1 MVAAL
6 VWMAGVAM
14 AWGQDY
20 VTGDKYNVAGI
31 RSTVKATADKQYVTD
46 KDGEHSIDKAFDDN
60 DGTWWKASESGKVTV
75 TLTFGEKVVIGGM
88 SIWRSANP
96 KERSKEIRI
105 SYSDD
110 GNNYQLHH
118 TQSNIPK
125 GNDGNDRYTFCF
137 PLSIETQYLKLEF
150 TPYEDVSAFNEIDF
164 LAEIQHKPAKWYDLR
179 GSIDYGDTFD
189 DKNESDKYYGPIDR
203 FVAEQMQAA
212 HTIIDTIYMH
222 RGESIELK
230 VPDYLNN
237 DVSSPSY
244 QRWYSLRTGKT
255 FATTKAAPV
264 TDILTPKAN
273 NLYYRF
279 SNGYVGAPI
288 TTASVDHYTMNFYM
302 PTETQFSD
310 WFEESKNFD
319 GNWYVIACD
328 LSCYTDYTE
337 KYDPA
342 TSPNSDFMQT
352 FTEPTLSHRIIYYIR
367 AVDENDEVNWY
378 NKAWK
383 KQSDTDFLEEYEINM
398 PFTRYPDERKND
410 NDVVLSYI
418 YEMVALSKDAR
429 SYADP
434 EDEEAPSE
442 VELTVSLGSNTAGIV
457 LQPQK
462 TNNGQYILK
471 GTDRAIFFDYPVSN
485 TQEGTKSVKEDV
497 VNPMAEII
505 VKKGSKNLVKFTL
518 NFTKG
523 TSLMT
528 QSMISQLEDEEKDL
542 TDKSWGAYRER
553 TPKYLESNFE
563 FLTGLDFD
571 FREDVAKTFDDGEV
585 KIYPFPLGWDDCSY
599 GFYDGSTGKDMKGT
613 NTVPQWGY
621 YSIINAY
628 LEASS
633 KKDKNDWGWNDH
645 IQTGNSPETSMENRK
660 GEKSSYH
667 MYIDASDRPG
677 VIARLPFEGTD
688 LCPGTELFVSAW
700 VKSAKWGKSSDNA
713 AMLFS
718 FMGVK
723 KANGQTLYEPLY
735 RHQTGQIPATYM
747 SDIKLPG
754 FKSESDK
761 GNQSNEWFQIAFSFI
776 TDGNI
781 LADYTDFVLQ
791 VENNSAS
798 TNGGDMYLDDV
809 RIYMAKPQAEV
820 KQKEAT
826 CGNERTRLNFSMD
839 WDRLL
844 SRTGEPDLAEG
855 ETVEN
860 RPALNGDS
868 FSGIGLCFIDKWK
881 YESGSSLDE
890 SVVHIGANDG
900 DGSVNNYKYA
910 AVCYKLDYDKNTKY
924 SDGQSKFEDGALAK
938 NNGWFFYYDDTKED
952 EAERTLTVDF
962 YAEIQP
968 YRPYIMLVI
977 PLGDYLQTLG
987 QIDIAGIRKYL
998 ADNANTL
1005 FGGFN
1010 DDACAIKTEVYVTS
1024 ESLITVDGSV
1034 VNPSERYCQ
1043 GQILNFSVDL
1053 RAPTG
1058 TGGELEAVKED
1069 VYFDWFFGTEEEF
1082 TTKNSDEISL
1092 EEALLDLRDEYP
1104 DAESVDNLEPIEK
1117 FTLQDKKLI
1126 LQYSTSQAEGVNPRL
1141 VLHRRNLN
1149 IMLLEE
1155 LNLIIQPIR
1164 KELQTV
1170 DEDKI
1175 NVCWNYIPL
1184 HLETTGESPKL
1195 HMGFDN
1201 VPYTEEPNLRIG
1213 REQIEGANS
1222 KDSPLQ
1228 INLRGIELINDEGE
1242 LSMHTNNEYVYLVD
1256 SNDPLLTFP
1265 DDFDPLSLPVGR
1277 LHKITANKDGELT
1290 NSMYISF
1297 DLEGALTKKEGTDF
1311 TFNPREG
1318 YEYELRIYFQQNIEG
1333 KQATNLCEGIL
1344 TFTMKVV
1351 PEYQRW
1357 IGGPT
1362 SNWNKDENWVRASK
1376 AQLNNRNDYE
1386 DYSEKARGYVPMD
1399 FTNVIIPTPKESE
1412 NISGKIH
1419 LYGEQNKATGHE
1431 PISLVATDHY
1441 VDEEPTTNIQYD
1453 LLVKKAD
1460 GNGYECEPYYTN
1472 TVNQI
1477 HFEPGARILH
1487 AEKLGYNKAWVDY
1500 QLTRGQWYMLASP
1513 LKEIY
1518 AGDFYTGEEGK
1529 ETVPYFSDIKFDGHS
1544 RIKPPV
1550 YQRSWIGKADLIRLE
1565 DSNLPGD
1572 VAING
1577 NWSSV
1582 YNDVTVSYSV
1592 GSGFSLKVPGNNSE
1606 TVTFRLPKKDTKYA
1620 YFKYENGATVETG
1633 KSGEVSKTDGKNLN
1647 TGDISVTPVKKEVGG
1662 VTYYLVGNPYMT
1674 DLNLTLFLAENQ
1686 HLQPKY
1692 WVVTEGTQQ
1701 SVVGEVSNISEA
1713 DGIATIPPLQSFFVT
1728 PNEENQTSGDIE
1740 IEFTP
1745 SMQTMEGYESQGGEN
1760 GTNTDMLFLTVETSN
1775 GRQSHASIVYD
1786 AAASET
1792 YEASED
1798 AELFLDSNLGDLPMV
1813 YTAAG
1818 TMAASINRTSGLY
1831 NIPVGV
1837 YAPGAKGETVSLT
1850 FSGVDGF
1857 SYATLYD
1864 AETRTET
1871 PIREGSRFTVPAN
1884 TAGRYF
1890 LRAGVPTA
1898 NEAVQESAIRI
1909 YTVGGG
1915 TLVVASTDLL
1925 RTVRVYD
1932 FAGRLVANETG
1943 LRTTQCR
1950 IELPEGS
1957 YIVKAESEKGEEEVK
1972 IRM

>member
-14 AWGQDY
+14 AWGQY
-20 VTGDKYNVAGI
+20 VTGDKYVLPSVI
-31 RSTVKATADKQYVTD
+31 
-46 KDGEHSIDKAFDDN
+46 IDKTGTTDNGNPMAIFDGDDETWWAAN
-60 DGTWWKASESGKVTV
+60 QTGPVTITLTFKENITFNGLSVYRSGNPAERATQIEILSSTTGADGTWSRKHLESNINRDGDR
-75 TLTFGEKVVIGGM
+75 TLTFSTS
-88 SIWRSANP
+88 SITARFV
-96 KERSKEIRI
+96 R
-105 SYSDD
+105 
-110 GNNYQLHH
+110 LV
-118 TQSNIPK
+118 
-125 GNDGNDRYTFCF
+125 
-137 PLSIETQYLKLEF
+137 F
-150 TPYEDVSAFNEIDF
+150 TPITNNKMAINEVRFTGVGSIRDE
-164 LAEIQHKPAKWYDLR
+164 LYIAGIQHKPAKWYDLR

-189 DKNESDKYYGPIDR
+189 DKNESDKYYGPIEG

-222 RGESIELK
+222 RGKSIELK

-378 NKAWK
+378 NKAWQ

-398 PFTRYPDERKND
+398 PFTRYPDKRKND

-434 EDEEAPSE
+434 EDEKAPSE
-442 VELTVSLGSNTAGIV
+442 VELTVSLGSNTADIV

-485 TQEGTKSVKEDV
+485 TQEGTKSVKDV

-542 TDKSWGAYRER
+542 TNESWGAYRER

-571 FREDVAKTFDDGEV
+571 FREDVAKTFDNGEV

-633 KKDKNDWGWNDH
+633 KTDKNDWGWNDH
-645 IQTGNSPETSMENRK
+645 IQTGDSPETSMENRK

-754 FKSESDK
+754 FKSKSDK
-761 GNQSNEWFQIAFSFI
+761 GDQSNEWFQIAFSFI

-855 ETVEN
+855 ETAES
-860 RPALNGDS
+860 RPVLNGDS

-924 SDGQSKFEDGALAK
+924 SDGQSKFTDGALAK
-938 NNGWFFYYDDTKED
+938 NNDWFFYHDDTKED
-952 EAERTLTVDF
+952 ETERTLTVDF

-1082 TTKNSDEISL
+1082 TAENNNGISL
-1092 EEALLDLRDEYP
+1092 EEALLNLRDEYP
-1104 DAESVDNLEPIEK
+1104 DAEGVDNLEPIGK
-1117 FTLQDKKLI
+1117 FSQQDKELI

-1149 IMLLEE
+1149 IMLLEK

-1195 HMGFDN
+1195 HLGFDN

-1213 REQIEGANS
+1213 LAQIKGANS
-1222 KDSPLQ
+1222 DTSPLQ

-1290 NSMYISF
+1290 NSMYIFF
-1297 DLEGALTKKEGTDF
+1297 DLDGSLTKAEGTDF

-1376 AQLNNRNDYE
+1376 AELNNRDDYE

-1399 FTNVIIPTPKESE
+1399 FTNVIIPKPDGEV
-1412 NISGKIH
+1412 SGKIH
-1419 LYGEQNKATGHE
+1419 LYGEKNKADVHE
-1431 PISLVATDHY
+1431 PISLVATGHY

-1453 LLVKKAD
+1453 LLVKKAN

-1477 HFEPGARILH
+1477 HFEPEARILH
-1487 AEKLGYNKAWVDY
+1487 AEKLDYNKAWVDY
-1500 QLTRGQWYMLASP
+1500 QLTRGQWYTLASP
-1513 LKEIY
+1513 LTEIY
-1518 AGDFYTGEEGK
+1518 AGDFYTGKDGK
-1529 ETVPYFSDIKFDGHS
+1529 ETEPYFSDITFDGHS
-1544 RIKPPV
+1544 RIEPPV
-1550 YQRSWIGKADLIRLE
+1550 YQRSWTGKADLIKLE
-1565 DSNLPGD
+1565 DSNIPGD

-1606 TVTFRLPKKDTKYA
+1606 TVTFRLPKEDKQYY
-1620 YFKYENGATVETG
+1620 YFEYGGNGLSQSSVIGETPKEG
-1633 KSGEVSKTDGKNLN
+1633 GRNLN

-1662 VTYYLVGNPYMT
+1662 ETYYLVGNPYMT
-1674 DLNLTLFLAENQ
+1674 DLNLALFLEENRN
-1686 HLQPKY
+1686 LQPKY

-1701 SVVGEVSNISEA
+1701 SVVGEVSNIDA

-1728 PNEENQTSGDIE
+1728 PNEEHQTSGDIE
-1740 IEFTP
+1740 INFTP

-1775 GRQSHASIVYD
+1775 GRQSHASIAYD
-1786 AAASET
+1786 PAASEG
-1792 YEASED
+1792 YKASED

-1864 AETRTET
+1864 AETRTES
-1871 PIREGSRFTVPAN
+1871 PIREGSSFTVPAN

-1957 YIVKAESEKGEEEVK
+1957 YIVKAASERGEEEEK

>member
-1 MVAAL
+1 M
-6 VWMAGVAM
+6 
-14 AWGQDY
+14 
-20 VTGDKYNVAGI
+20 
-31 RSTVKATADKQYVTD
+31 
-46 KDGEHSIDKAFDDN
+46 
-60 DGTWWKASESGKVTV
+60 
-75 TLTFGEKVVIGGM
+75 
-88 SIWRSANP
+88 
-96 KERSKEIRI
+96 
-105 SYSDD
+105 
-110 GNNYQLHH
+110 
-118 TQSNIPK
+118 
-125 GNDGNDRYTFCF
+125 
-137 PLSIETQYLKLEF
+137 
-150 TPYEDVSAFNEIDF
+150 
-164 LAEIQHKPAKWYDLR
+164 
-179 GSIDYGDTFD
+179 
-189 DKNESDKYYGPIDR
+189 
-203 FVAEQMQAA
+203 FV
-212 HTIIDTIYMH
+212 
-222 RGESIELK
+222 
-230 VPDYLNN
+230 
-237 DVSSPSY
+237 
-244 QRWYSLRTGKT
+244 
-255 FATTKAAPV
+255 
-264 TDILTPKAN
+264 
-273 NLYYRF
+273 
-279 SNGYVGAPI
+279 
-288 TTASVDHYTMNFYM
+288 
-302 PTETQFSD
+302 
-310 WFEESKNFD
+310 
-319 GNWYVIACD
+319 
-328 LSCYTDYTE
+328 
-337 KYDPA
+337 
-342 TSPNSDFMQT
+342 
-352 FTEPTLSHRIIYYIR
+352 
-367 AVDENDEVNWY
+367 
-378 NKAWK
+378 
-383 KQSDTDFLEEYEINM
+383 
-398 PFTRYPDERKND
+398 
-410 NDVVLSYI
+410 
-418 YEMVALSKDAR
+418 
-429 SYADP
+429 
-434 EDEEAPSE
+434 
-442 VELTVSLGSNTAGIV
+442 
-457 LQPQK
+457 
-462 TNNGQYILK
+462 
-471 GTDRAIFFDYPVSN
+471 
-485 TQEGTKSVKEDV
+485 
-497 VNPMAEII
+497 
-505 VKKGSKNLVKFTL
+505 
-518 NFTKG
+518 
-523 TSLMT
+523 
-528 QSMISQLEDEEKDL
+528 
-542 TDKSWGAYRER
+542 
-553 TPKYLESNFE
+553 
-563 FLTGLDFD
+563 
-571 FREDVAKTFDDGEV
+571 
-585 KIYPFPLGWDDCSY
+585 
-599 GFYDGSTGKDMKGT
+599 
-613 NTVPQWGY
+613 
-621 YSIINAY
+621 
-628 LEASS
+628 
-633 KKDKNDWGWNDH
+633 
-645 IQTGNSPETSMENRK
+645 
-660 GEKSSYH
+660 
-667 MYIDASDRPG
+667 DASDRPG
-677 VIARLPFEGTD
+677 VIARLSFGEGVT

-700 VKSAKWGKSSDNA
+700 VKSAKWNQTSDNA
-713 AMLFS
+713 AMLFT

-723 KANGQTLYEPLY
+723 EENGQTIYEPLY

-747 SDIKLPG
+747 SNIKNMPG
-754 FKSESDK
+754 FG
-761 GNQSNEWFQIAFSFI
+761 GNANEWFQLAFSFI
-776 TDGNI
+776 TDDDI
-781 LADYTDFVLQ
+781 ITKYKSYVLQ

-820 KQKEAT
+820 KQLEAV
-826 CGNERTRLNFSMD
+826 CGTERTRLNFSIG
-839 WDRLL
+839 WEQLL
-844 SRTGEPDLAEG
+844 SRTGEPDLDLG
-855 ETVEN
+855 ET
-860 RPALNGDS
+860 
-868 FSGIGLCFIDKWK
+868 
-881 YESGSSLDE
+881 SSE
-890 SVVHIGANDG
+890 TFPNDG
-900 DGSVNNYKYA
+900 KGDYSAIGICFVDRWEYDRLRSEGKSKADAIAIACVKIGSNIQEGTETNYFDYA
-910 AVCYKLDYDKNTKY
+910 AMFYRLSYDSNTDYDEKAA
-924 SDGQSKFEDGALAK
+924 DGTGFGQGALAM
-938 NNGWFFYYDDTKED
+938 NNGWFFYRKE
-952 EAERTLTVDF
+952 EAGQRTLAVDF
-962 YAEIQP
+962 YAKLQP
-968 YRPYIMLVI
+968 YRPYTMVVV
-977 PLGDYLQTLG
+977 PLKPGESAETPDIKDIRDALTAANFED
-987 QIDIAGIRKYL
+987 IDT
-998 ADNANTL
+998 D
-1005 FGGFN
+1005 
-1010 DDACAIKTEVYVTS
+1010 CAIQSEVYVTS

-1082 TTKNSDEISL
+1082 TAENNNGISL

-1104 DAESVDNLEPIEK
+1104 DAESVDNLEPTAK
-1117 FTLQDKKLI
+1117 FSQRDKELI
-1126 LQYSTSQAEGVNPRL
+1126 LQYSTSLAEGVNPRL

-1149 IMLLEE
+1149 IMLLKE

-1195 HMGFDN
+1195 HLGFDN

-1213 REQIEGANS
+1213 LAQIKGANS

-1242 LSMHTNNEYVYLVD
+1242 LSMHTNNGYVYLVD

-1351 PEYQRW
+1351 PKYQRW

-1376 AQLNNRNDYE
+1376 AELNNRDDYE

-1399 FTNVIIPTPKESE
+1399 FTNVIIPKPDGVV
-1412 NISGKIH
+1412 SGKIH
-1419 LYGEQNKATGHE
+1419 LYGEKNKADRLE

-1441 VDEEPTTNIQYD
+1441 VDEKPTTNIQYD
-1453 LLVKKAD
+1453 LLVKKAN

-1500 QLTRGQWYMLASP
+1500 QLTRGQWYTLASP
-1513 LKEIY
+1513 LTEIY
-1518 AGDFYTGEEGK
+1518 AGDFYTGKDGK
-1529 ETVPYFSDIKFDGHS
+1529 ETEPYFSDITFDGHS
-1544 RIKPPV
+1544 RIEPPV
-1550 YQRSWIGKADLIRLE
+1550 YQRSWTGKADLIKLE
-1565 DSNLPGD
+1565 DSNIPGD

-1592 GSGFSLKVPGNNSE
+1592 GSGFSLKVPGNN
-1606 TVTFRLPKKDTKYA
+1606 TVTFRLPKEDKQYY
-1620 YFKYENGATVETG
+1620 YFEYGGNGLSQSSVIGETPKEG
-1633 KSGEVSKTDGKNLN
+1633 GRNLN

-1662 VTYYLVGNPYMT
+1662 ETYYLVGNPYMT
-1674 DLNLTLFLAENQ
+1674 DLNLALFLEENRN
-1686 HLQPKY
+1686 LQPKY

-1701 SVVGEVSNISEA
+1701 SVVGEVSNIDA

-1728 PNEENQTSGDIE
+1728 PDEEKQTSGDIE
-1740 IEFTP
+1740 IKFTP

-1775 GRQSHASIVYD
+1775 GRQSHASIAYD
-1786 AAASET
+1786 PAASEG
-1792 YEASED
+1792 YKASED

-1864 AETRTET
+1864 AETRTES

-1890 LRAGVPTA
+1890 LRTGVPTA

-1957 YIVKAESEKGEEEVK
+1957 YIVKAESERGEEEEK